1 MRPHKSISNH
11 KECARDKLDDRTA
24 TCPQGKV
31 LKLERW
37 LRSYMETRQP
47 IVTMGFFIWT
57 DLRARI
63 LLLFMACRRKPGKGV
78 LQ

>member
-1 MRPHKSISNH
+1 MILTY

-24 TCPQGKV
+24 TCPLGKV

-37 LRSYMETRQP
+37 LRSYMKNRQP

-57 DLRARI
+57 DLRAD
-63 LLLFMACRRKPGKGV
+63 LAALYGVPAEAGKGAAK
-78 LQ
+78 